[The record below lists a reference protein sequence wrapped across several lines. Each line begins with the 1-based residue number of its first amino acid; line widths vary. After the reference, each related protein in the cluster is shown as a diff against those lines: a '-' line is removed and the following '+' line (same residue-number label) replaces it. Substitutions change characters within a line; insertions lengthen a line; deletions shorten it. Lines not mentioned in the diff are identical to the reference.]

1 MEFKERFI
9 KMPESVLGKRL
20 SLRAV
25 FMYAKMLMLHDKVYD
40 REVWVTNPINGK
52 KEMSVDALSDITKRL
67 EKAKLIRVVPTE
79 TTKSRYKTNTYEL
92 IPQSGHYKPVS
103 YDFINNCGLSAE
115 ARGLGILMGLLKKI
129 PSSDSAIGKAIGVST
144 QTVKKYI
151 YELEHFW
158 IFNREVKLLNEECFP
173 YYKQVRAKRERHAK
187 QVLDDY
193 KDWISMFEDAN
204 NEPTPYYKRSM
215 EWLKRLHEP
224 EEVKAMIWRKVM
236 TGAWQLTKED
246 KIQLE
251 AEKNKPVAE
260 IRI

>member
-1 MEFKERFI
+1 MLFSDKYI
-9 KMPESVLGKRL
+9 QMPEVVLGKKL

-25 FMYAKMLMLHDKVYD
+25 FMYAKILMLRNKVYD
-40 REVWVTNPINGK
+40 RKVWVTNPINGQ

-92 IPQSGHYKPVS
+92 IPQSEPYKPVS
-103 YDFINNCGLSAE
+103 YGFINECGLSAE
-115 ARGLGILMGLLKKI
+115 AKGLGILMGLLKKI
-129 PSSDSAIGKAIGVST
+129 PSTDSAIAKAIGVST

-151 YELEHFW
+151 YELERYW

-173 YYKQVRAKRERHAK
+173 YYAQVRAKRERQAK

-193 KDWISMFEDAN
+193 KNWISIVEDC

-215 EWLKRLHEP
+215 EWLRRLKEP

-236 TGAWQLTKED
+236 TGAWRLTKED

-251 AEKNKPVAE
+251 AEKNKQVAE